1 MDYICYYNIERFIN
15 SDIEIDIGD
24 KMYGI
29 LMRMGGYQILESL
42 KNGPVKIS
50 QLRNSVPLYGSAFDF
65 VLSQLMVTGLVR
77 KFEKDGEEYVEI
89 TELGRNFPY
98 QWAYGSYQGFG
109 PYYGCGPHHHGHHGN
124 WW

>member
-1 MDYICYYNIERFIN
+1 VAIHINIERFIN
-15 SDIEIDIGD
+15 SDIGIDID
-24 KMYGI
+24 DIMYGR
-29 LMRMGGYQILESL
+29 LVRLGGYQILESL
-42 KNGPVKIS
+42 KNGPVKIT
-50 QLRNSVPLYGSAFDF
+50 QLKSTTPLYGSAFDF

-89 TELGRNFPY
+89 TELGRNFNL
-98 QWAYGSYQGFG
+98 WGYGPYQGFG

>member
-1 MDYICYYNIERFIN
+1 
-15 SDIEIDIGD
+15 
-24 KMYGI
+24 MYGI